1 MDNRPDLCSG
11 LNEAAKSIHADAKR
25 KGFWDSDR
33 ETGTL
38 LMLMVSELA
47 EAMEADRHGRV
58 ANIEKFDKDVKDTTM
73 EISFQNHIKD
83 TLEDEMADT
92 MIRILDFCG
101 AKGIDIEWHINKKL
115 EYNRSRAHKHGKAY

>member
-1 MDNRPDLCSG
+1 MKNKPNLCEG
-11 LNEAAKSIHADAKR
+11 LNEAAHSIHADAKI
-25 KGFWDSDR
+25 KGFWDTER

-47 EAMEADRHGRV
+47 EALEADRHGRF
-58 ANIEKFDKDVKDTTM
+58 ANIELYEKDIEEKTD
-73 EISFQNHIKD
+73 EEQFCEHIKD
-83 TLEDEMADT
+83 SLEDEMADT

-115 EYNRSRAHKHGKAY
+115 AYNRTREHRHGKAY

>member
-1 MDNRPDLCSG
+1 MSNKLDLCSG
-11 LNEAAKSIHADAKR
+11 LNEAAQRIHADAKQ
-25 KGFWDSDR
+25 KGFWDSER

-47 EAMEADRHGRV
+47 EALEADRHGRY
-58 ANIEKFDKDVKDTTM
+58 ANRTTFACNPDGKS
-73 EISFQNHIKD
+73 EEEQFRSHIKD

-101 AKGIDIEWHINKKL
+101 AKGIDIEWHINQKL
-115 EYNRSRAHKHGKAY
+115 AYNRTREHRHGKAY